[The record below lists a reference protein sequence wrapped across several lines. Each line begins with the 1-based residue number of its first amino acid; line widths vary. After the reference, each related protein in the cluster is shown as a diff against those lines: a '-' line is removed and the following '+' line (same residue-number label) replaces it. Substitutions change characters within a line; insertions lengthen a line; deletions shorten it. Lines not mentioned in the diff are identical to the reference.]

1 MPFVKRHKV
10 LSALF
15 LFSIFV
21 MVKNSSIPY
30 LFTPPTFIEFI
41 FDAPQSCFF
50 SSIAQM
56 VDTFASAYVT
66 SLMFYY
72 MVDFLPVI
80 KQEKKA
86 KEILAP
92 KLVNLY
98 LYISELLAMIEYSAK
113 QEHLLQTG
121 DIADMDKLNFR
132 SKDVFCKRKSF
143 KNEEE
148 TGVAAH
154 SYNLLK
160 DCNKYKALIL
170 DTCNAISGVPN
181 FSYCDTS
188 VIHIIS
194 EIQLS
199 ELLLRLPKPDY
210 VALQPDGVDI
220 VYMGLGE
227 GYQHLKSVYSKLS
240 SFVEPRLACE
250 MIDIS
255 QQEIDTWL
263 KQQAEAL
270 KQYPELAQI
279 LIVHQKHN
287 Q

>member
-50 SSIAQM
+50 SNIAQM

-72 MVDFLPVI
+72 MVDFLPAI

-132 SKDVFCKRKSF
+132 SKDVLCKRKSF

-181 FSYCDTS
+181 FSYCNTS

-210 VALQPDGVDI
+210 VALHPDGVDI

-255 QQEIDTWL
+255 QQEIDTWH

-279 LIVHQKHN
+279 LIAHQKHN

>member
-30 LFTPPTFIEFI
+30 LFIPPTFIEFI

-50 SSIAQM
+50 SNIAQM

-72 MVDFLPVI
+72 MVDFLPAI

-132 SKDVFCKRKSF
+132 SKDVLCKRKSF

-160 DCNKYKALIL
+160 DCNKYMQA
-170 DTCNAISGVPN
+170 
-181 FSYCDTS
+181 
-188 VIHIIS
+188 HR
-194 EIQLS
+194 
-199 ELLLRLPKPDY
+199 LRTH
-210 VALQPDGVDI
+210 QRF
-220 VYMGLGE
+220 
-227 GYQHLKSVYSKLS
+227 QHLKR
-240 SFVEPRLACE
+240 ETHP
-250 MIDIS
+250 
-255 QQEIDTWL
+255 
-263 KQQAEAL
+263 
-270 KQYPELAQI
+270 AQI
-279 LIVHQKHN
+279 FSIRIQTVDKSAVTVKIGLPRQIMRRTMRHRMCSGGQPMNTKRG
-287 Q
+287 